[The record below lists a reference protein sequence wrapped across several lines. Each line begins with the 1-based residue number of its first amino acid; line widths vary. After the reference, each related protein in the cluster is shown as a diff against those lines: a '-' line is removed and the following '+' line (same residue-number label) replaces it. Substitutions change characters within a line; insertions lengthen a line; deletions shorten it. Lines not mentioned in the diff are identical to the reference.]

1 MRLSLFQHLTTTR
14 ALQLFQVMRL
24 GAVIGTSVLLAKS
37 GLPMADIGLYE
48 LLLYI
53 GTVSSFFW
61 VNGLLQGI
69 APMYGLLPDSAR
81 RPFVFNSFLVFCGI
95 AAAVFCLLFLGK
107 SFVLPVLAGR
117 SELPYLGLFC
127 LYLLFNLPTLTVE
140 FIYLLQ
146 GKPLHI
152 VVWGATS
159 FGLQVLVVWA
169 PLWLGWGLGG
179 SLAGLAGLAFL
190 KFAWTLGLVLHSSQA
205 VLRTDLISQYLLFS
219 APLMLNVVVG
229 NLIALFDNWLVGWYY
244 HDEAVFAIF
253 RYGSRELPLAT
264 ALATAL
270 GAAMIPRLTADFAG
284 GMAELKTQTRRL
296 MHLLFPLTI
305 ALLFLAKPLFPLV
318 FNPDFAAS
326 APLFGIYL
334 LITASRVLLPN
345 ALVLAKG
352 EPAVIFRVGLLELGV
367 KIVLGF
373 WFIQQFG
380 LPGVAWSAVLSFWVE
395 KIGLLLFLQK
405 KYGIRPSEWLDLRWY
420 LGYTA
425 ALIVAFFLV

>member
-1 MRLSLFQHLTTTR
+1 MRFPFSQQITTTR

-48 LLLYI
+48 WLLYI
-53 GTVSSFFW
+53 GTVSTFFW

-69 APMYGLLPDSAR
+69 APMHGLLADSER
-81 RPFVFNSFLVFCGI
+81 RPFIFNSFIVFCGI
-95 AAAVFCLLFLGK
+95 ATAVFCVLFFGK
-107 SFVLPVLAGR
+107 SYLLPVLAGR
-117 SELPYLGLFC
+117 SELPYFGVFC
-127 LYLLFNLPTLTVE
+127 VYLLFNLPTLTVE

-146 GKPLHI
+146 KKPHHI
-152 VVWGATS
+152 VGWGVMS
-159 FGLQVLVVWA
+159 FGLQLVVVFV

-179 SLAGLAGLAFL
+179 SLTGLAGWALL
-190 KFAWTLGLVLHSSQA
+190 KFAWTLGLVLHSGQSI
-205 VLRTDLISQYLLFS
+205 LRPDLIRQYLLFS

-229 NLIALFDNWLVGWYY
+229 NLIALFDNWLVGWHF
-244 HDEAVFAIF
+244 HDEAVFAVF

-270 GAAMIPRLTADFAG
+270 SAAMIPQLTANFEG
-284 GMAELKTQTRRL
+284 GMAELKTQTTRL
-296 MHLLFPLTI
+296 MHVLFPLTI
-305 ALLFLAKPLFPLV
+305 VMLFVTKPLFPLV

-326 APLFGIYL
+326 APLFSIYL

-352 EPAVIFRVGLLELGV
+352 EPAVIFRVGLLELSV
-367 KIVLGF
+367 KVVLGF
-373 WFIQQFG
+373 LFIRWFG
-380 LPGVAWSAVLSFWVE
+380 LIGVAWSAVLAFWVE

-405 KYGIRPSEWLDLRWY
+405 KYGIRPSQWLDLRWY
-420 LGYTA
+420 LGYVAVLIA
-425 ALIVAFFLV
+425 AFLLT